1 MRKISAVPF
10 REMLEPED
18 FSAAPLVLVFLM
30 EPLARQSV
38 RTIWALESIRTA
50 VDQLPVILCPFR
62 QRMVPSFGAH
72 GYAPR
77 STSLVR

>member
-1 MRKISAVPF
+1 MRKISAMPF

-38 RTIWALESIRTA
+38 RTISA
-50 VDQLPVILCPFR
+50 
-62 QRMVPSFGAH
+62 PS
-72 GYAPR
+72 
-77 STSLVR
+77 